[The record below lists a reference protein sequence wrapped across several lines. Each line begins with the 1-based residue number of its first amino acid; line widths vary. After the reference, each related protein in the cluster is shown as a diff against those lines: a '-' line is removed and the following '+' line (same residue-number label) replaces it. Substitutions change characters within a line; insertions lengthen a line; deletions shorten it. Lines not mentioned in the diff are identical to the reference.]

1 MNPSTQKKLTER
13 LSALGPTPAPPAD
26 LLDKLAADVPSRLTL
41 APEIADPPNVVRP
54 RFGRPAQRWMAL
66 AASLVA
72 VLGGTFVGLRLLEE
86 KPENAAPTVA
96 VDRFEE
102 RVAAIPPPPPPAA
115 AQRIPEPQAVAREPE
130 AKEELALLGY
140 VGRADQVR
148 EMGVEGGVEGGVP
161 GGVAGGTVGGVPAA
175 EPGPYSYAVPSAPPP
190 AKPTRRDWA
199 VDEVVITD
207 PAALGSSPGIVEDT
221 ITVTAKAPV
230 LTERRLEAA
239 SSPALAPPSTGGSA
253 EPNDQPYGDVF
264 FRDYGTNPFLDPEE
278 DRFSTFALDVDT
290 GSYGVVRR
298 FLADGHRPPP
308 EAIRV
313 EEMLNA
319 FDYRDPAP
327 STGDFALTAEAAP
340 TPFGGGERYRV
351 LRFGLKAREITAAER
366 KRANLTFVID
376 ISGSMDQENR
386 LGLVK
391 QALGL
396 LLERLREDDRV
407 ALVVYGDEARV
418 VEPGTSDFGRLR
430 TAIDSLQID
439 GATNAEA
446 GLLLG
451 YDVARRNL
459 RPGAIHRIIL
469 CSDGVANVGDT
480 GPDSILE
487 RIGSEARRGIE
498 LTTLGF
504 GMGNYNDVLMEQLAN
519 RGNGRY
525 AYIDDLLEARRLF
538 VDELSGTLET
548 IAADAKAQVEFD
560 PRVVDRYRLIGYENR
575 DVADHRFRDDTV
587 DAGEIGAGHTVT
599 ALYEVK
605 LKPEAAPAAR
615 LATLRLRYRSVAG
628 ERVIEQERPLF
639 VREIHPSF
647 EAAPRSLQLA
657 AVVAEFGELLK
668 GSYWARGGDLGA
680 LVPRAERLAFEEF
693 GGDVRVAELAELI
706 GKAVKAGR

>member
-26 LLDKLAADVPSRLTL
+26 LLDKLAADVPPRLTL

-72 VLGGTFVGLRLLEE
+72 ILGGTFVGLRLLEE
-86 KPENAAPTVA
+86 KPESPAQVVS

-102 RVAAIPPPPPPAA
+102 RAAPTPPPPPPPAPA
-115 AQRIPEPQAVAREPE
+115 LSLPKPRSVAREQE
-130 AKEELALLGY
+130 AKEELTSLGY
-140 VGRADQVR
+140 LGPSEQPL
-148 EMGVEGGVEGGVP
+148 ELGVEGGVEGGVAGGVP
-161 GGVAGGTVGGVPAA
+161 GGVAGGVIGGVPT
-175 EPGPYSYAVPSAPPP
+175 APPQ
-190 AKPTRRDWA
+190 AKPASADWG
-199 VDEVVITD
+199 VDSVVITD
-207 PAALGSSPGIVEDT
+207 EAAIGNSPGVLEDT
-221 ITVTAKAPV
+221 ITVTSTSPLLDARKV
-230 LTERRLEAA
+230 TAA
-239 SSPALAPPSTGGSA
+239 STPTTAPPSTGGSA

-298 FLADGHRPPP
+298 FLTDGHRPPP

-319 FDYRDPAP
+319 FDYRDSAP
-327 STGDFALTAEAAP
+327 TRGDFAVTAEAAP
-340 TPFGGGERYRV
+340 TPFGGGEAYRV
-351 LRFGLKAREITAAER
+351 VRFGLKAREITVQDR

-396 LLERLREDDRV
+396 LVDRLREDDRV

-418 VEPGTSDFGRLR
+418 VEPGTNDLEKLR
-430 TAIDSLQID
+430 RAIESLTTD

-451 YDVARRNL
+451 YDVARRNF
-459 RPGAIHRIIL
+459 RPGTIHRIIL
-469 CSDGVANVGDT
+469 CSDGVANVGAT
-480 GPDSILE
+480 GPSSILE
-487 RIGSEARRGIE
+487 RIGAEARQGIE

-538 VDELSGTLET
+538 VEELSGTLET
-548 IAADAKAQVEFD
+548 IATDAKAQVEFD

-639 VREIHPSF
+639 VREVHPSF

-657 AVVAEFGELLK
+657 AVVAEFGEILK

-680 LVPRAERLAFEEF
+680 LLPRAERLAFEEF
-693 GGDVRVAELAELI
+693 GGDVRITELAELI
-706 GKAVKAGR
+706 GKAVKAGQ